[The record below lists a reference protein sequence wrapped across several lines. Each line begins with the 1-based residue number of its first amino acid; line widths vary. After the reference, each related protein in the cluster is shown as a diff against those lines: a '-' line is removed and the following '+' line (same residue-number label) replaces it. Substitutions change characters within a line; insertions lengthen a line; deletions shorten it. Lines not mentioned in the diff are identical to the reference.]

1 MEAGQLTASPTYR
14 RAITSFRII
23 ESGTPWYGSM
33 RLDELNRAIPGCPGF
48 DHLER
53 SYSSAVSWARGK
65 LGCTLLNSFPY
76 LFSYTF

>member
-1 MEAGQLTASPTYR
+1 MGVGQPTAEFN
-14 RAITSFRII
+14 SFRIV
-23 ESGTPWYGSM
+23 ESETPWYGSM

-65 LGCTLLNSFPY
+65 LGCTLCLGTKREEFY
-76 LFSYTF
+76 IT